1 MKKLVFAAFAACA
14 AFAVLPA
21 KAEKLDMSTVTCT
34 QLAAMNEDEI
44 AWYLIWLDGWLAG
57 QADNTMLDID
67 ELGAQIDGIG
77 KACEA
82 APESSVINAAKAYLG
97 G

>member
-1 MKKLVFAAFAACA
+1 MKKLALSAMTAWLSISAPAF
-14 AFAVLPA
+14 
-21 KAEKLDMSTVTCT
+21 AEKLDMSTVTCT

-82 APESSVINAAKAYLG
+82 APESSVINAAKAYLDG
-97 G
+97 